1 MIFVIVIGV
10 LVSCLFVILFF
21 KQKTAYEMRISDW
34 SSDVCSSDLTNFE
47 GSRNFNKFTPR
58 ASLSFKP
65 TPDHTLYASYS
76 QGFKGGGFD
85 PRGVGVNAPAAVPG
99 SPTDAEVSAFLSFLP
114 EQVDSYEVG
123 YKGSLLDGAVN
134 VALAAF
140 YADYSDVQIPG
151 SVACTVA
158 GLPTFCGVVSNAGKA
173 SFKGLEFEGRA
184 RLGEDIAAVGDRLTL
199 STALGYIDAQY
210 KEYITNIGG
219 VPTDRK
225 STRLNSRH

>member
-1 MIFVIVIGV
+1 
-10 LVSCLFVILFF
+10 
-21 KQKTAYEMRISDW
+21 MRISDW
-34 SSDVCSSDLTNFE
+34 SSDVCSSDL
-47 GSRNFNKFTPR
+47 
-58 ASLSFKP
+58 
-65 TPDHTLYASYS
+65 HTLYASYS

-184 RLGEDIAAVGDRLTL
+184 RSE
-199 STALGYIDAQY
+199 
-210 KEYITNIGG
+210 EN
-219 VPTDRK
+219 P
-225 STRLNSRH
+225 

>member
-1 MIFVIVIGV
+1 
-10 LVSCLFVILFF
+10 
-21 KQKTAYEMRISDW
+21 MRISDW
-34 SSDVCSSDLTNFE
+34 SSDVCSSDL
-47 GSRNFNKFTPR
+47 
-58 ASLSFKP
+58 
-65 TPDHTLYASYS
+65 
-76 QGFKGGGFD
+76 
-85 PRGVGVNAPAAVPG
+85 
-99 SPTDAEVSAFLSFLP
+99 DAEVSAFLSFLP

-158 GLPTFCGVVSNAGKA
+158 GLQTFCGVVSNAGKA
-173 SFKGLEFEGRA
+173 SFKGLEFEGHA

-210 KEYITNIGG
+210 KEYIPNIGG
-219 VPTDRK
+219 VQIGRA
-225 STRLNSRH
+225 HV

>member
-1 MIFVIVIGV
+1 
-10 LVSCLFVILFF
+10 
-21 KQKTAYEMRISDW
+21 MRISDW
-34 SSDVCSSDLTNFE
+34 SSDVCSSDL
-47 GSRNFNKFTPR
+47 
-58 ASLSFKP
+58 
-65 TPDHTLYASYS
+65 HTLYASYS

-151 SVACTVA
+151 SVRSEEHTSELQSLMRISYAV
-158 GLPTFCGVVSNAGKA
+158 FCLKKKKHHKSISVSSCCVVN
-173 SFKGLEFEGRA
+173 
-184 RLGEDIAAVGDRLTL
+184 
-199 STALGYIDAQY
+199 YIHINNLFY
-210 KEYITNIGG
+210 
-219 VPTDRK
+219 
-225 STRLNSRH
+225 SH

>member
-1 MIFVIVIGV
+1 
-10 LVSCLFVILFF
+10 
-21 KQKTAYEMRISDW
+21 MRISDW
-34 SSDVCSSDLTNFE
+34 SSDVCSSDL
-47 GSRNFNKFTPR
+47 
-58 ASLSFKP
+58 
-65 TPDHTLYASYS
+65 
-76 QGFKGGGFD
+76 
-85 PRGVGVNAPAAVPG
+85 
-99 SPTDAEVSAFLSFLP
+99 DAEVSAFLSFLP

-184 RLGEDIAAVGDRLTL
+184 RSEEHTSELQSLMR
-199 STALGYIDAQY
+199 
-210 KEYITNIGG
+210 N
-219 VPTDRK
+219 
-225 STRLNSRH
+225 